1 MSANANAAE
10 LGIQKDK
17 MLYVVVTIVIICL
30 GLIVVVI
37 LAHILSLWMVI
48 ATPREP
54 AWFSG
59 TLERPVFVSL
69 CKPRSSPNST
79 CKRAYADHRLYGHHQ
94 HSFSMYVVI
103 AA

>member
-37 LAHILSLWMVI
+37 LLTYSRCGW
-48 ATPREP
+48 
-54 AWFSG
+54 
-59 TLERPVFVSL
+59 
-69 CKPRSSPNST
+69 
-79 CKRAYADHRLYGHHQ
+79 
-94 HSFSMYVVI
+94 
-103 AA
+103 